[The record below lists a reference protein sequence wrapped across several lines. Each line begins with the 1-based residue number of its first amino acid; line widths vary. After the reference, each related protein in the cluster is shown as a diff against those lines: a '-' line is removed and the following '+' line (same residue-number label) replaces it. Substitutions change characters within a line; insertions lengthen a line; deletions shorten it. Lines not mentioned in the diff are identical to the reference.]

1 MIGSVFFHSPMRIDI
16 MKIVTRIGSL
26 VVSLAAA
33 GVVFAQDAAPAA
45 SAQASASTSASVDFG
60 SLDAN
65 KDGRVSMSEI
75 QSNSELRSQ
84 FDSLDTNKDSYLT
97 PIEFSK
103 WNGAGKS
110 KDSTSS
116 SSSSDSSSSGAASGS
131 SSSKTPGAIQ

>member
-1 MIGSVFFHSPMRIDI
+1 MYPVFFHSPMRIDI
-16 MKIVTRIGSL
+16 MKIVTAIGSL
-26 VVSLAAA
+26 VVSLAAGA
-33 GVVFAQDAAPAA
+33 VFAQDAAPAA
-45 SAQASASTSASVDFG
+45 SAQAQASTSASVDFS

-65 KDGRVSMSEI
+65 KDGRVSMSEV
-75 QSNSELRSQ
+75 QSNTDLKSQ
-84 FDSLDTNKDSYLT
+84 FDALDSNKDSYLT

-103 WNGAGKS
+103 WNHAGKS